1 MKRFG
6 FNRRFGGAPTSARS
20 DHGVGGRGVTF
31 VLVLLASV
39 LISACTT
46 GPRRA
51 STTASLPAL
60 KYELDYSAG
69 SPRSAFTPV
78 ETSSL
83 RAEDSPVITVTLL
96 VGRRLPTD
104 FLAAAELQTSM
115 ITVFPAARIVAPVAR
130 LTKGARIG
138 SIEDAERFIIRLTD
152 QEPDGA
158 VLLQRFH
165 GVLPPEVTAHFRFME
180 SNPADSQLP
189 EGVEIQVCRRSETMG
204 GSKEESPAVPSLEI
218 ALVAS
223 GGIKQKT
230 VLGDESSKIE
240 GDSETN
246 QDLDRENED
255 LQVTETILLEPR
267 PFRERDQLAI
277 IVPSPFGTK
286 DAVSFAI
293 AIDVRP
299 PPAEDRAAAAMHRWS
314 FNECMKQL
322 TGADMPGQI
331 QGAEPADADWPGLE
345 NAIRALQS
353 YPNQRRAL
361 LYLAE
366 RTGASLVE
374 DIALSG
380 TDMVVGRLS
389 QALTNEYSSG
399 SMTGG
404 ALLEWTLERTA
415 YGLLANLL
423 SSDQATPE
431 LEAILVRHTG
441 QVGRNVST
449 LEELTA
455 GAAGI
460 DEFQKL
466 LVRENFIYL
475 EDISPAARTRAFEWL
490 TARGR
495 APEGY
500 HPLAPAKERRAV
512 LNRVEKGFDL
522 E

>member
-1 MKRFG
+1 MGKSIGWSVEQRTMKRPG
-6 FNRRFGGAPTSARS
+6 FNRRAKGLA
-20 DHGVGGRGVTF
+20 F
-31 VLVLLASV
+31 VLLLLAG
-39 LISACTT
+39 LFSACTM

-51 STTASLPAL
+51 GTTSSLPAL
-60 KYELDYSAG
+60 KYELSYSAG

-78 ETSSL
+78 ETSAL
-83 RAEDSPVITVTLL
+83 RAEDSLAITVTLL
-96 VGRRLPTD
+96 VGRQLPAD
-104 FLAAAELQTSM
+104 SLIAAELQTSM
-115 ITVFPAARIVAPVAR
+115 ITVFPAAKVVAPVAR

-138 SIEDAERFIIRLTD
+138 SIDDAEQFIVRLTD
-152 QEPDGA
+152 REPDGA

-165 GVLPPEVTAHFRFME
+165 GVLPPDVTAHFRFVQ
-180 SNPADSQLP
+180 SDPTDSQLP
-189 EGVEIQVCRRSETMG
+189 EGIEIQVCRLSKATG
-204 GSKEESPAVPSLEI
+204 GLKDKSLAVPSLEI

-223 GGIKQKT
+223 GRIRQKT
-230 VLGDESSKIE
+230 VLGDENSKTE
-240 GDSETN
+240 GVGETN
-246 QDLDRENED
+246 EDVDRQSED
-255 LQVTETILLEPR
+255 VQVTETILLEPR
-267 PFRERDQLAI
+267 PFQERDQFAI
-277 IVPSPFGTK
+277 ILPSPFDTK
-286 DAVSFAI
+286 EAVSFAI
-293 AIDVRP
+293 AIDVRL
-299 PPAEDRAAAAMHRWS
+299 PPAEDRAAAAMHTWS

-322 TGADMPGQI
+322 TGANIPDRI
-331 QGAEPADADWPGLE
+331 AGAEPSDADWPGLE
-345 NAIRALQS
+345 NAIQALQS
-353 YPNQRRAL
+353 SLNQRRAL

-404 ALLEWTLERTA
+404 ASLEWTLERTA
-415 YGLLANLL
+415 YGLLATLL

-449 LEELTA
+449 LQELTA
-455 GAAGI
+455 NAAGI

-490 TARGR
+490 AARGR

-500 HPLAPAKERRAV
+500 HPLAPVKERRAV